1 MSIQEIF
8 SIIASGGWVM
18 IMLAILG
25 LLLYSNAIDLLL
37 YLCRGNLNPRSE
49 KYWGD
54 WVMRPEIASGRAGE
68 IIRYTQR
75 GPHNAKSVQRRFDE
89 VRFNMLSRI
98 DRRLLFV
105 NTLVATAPLAGLL
118 GTVIGM
124 LRTFDGIATG
134 GRGDTMSK
142 VAGGIHEAL
151 LTTQTGLM
159 IALPGVF
166 FALVITRKR
175 HALEAAIARIE
186 SLTLTTRLDDISDH
200 EHDEVDGHDEVG
212 AAEPAVA
219 GPFGYEPHGATLTP
233 ATA

>member
-1 MSIQEIF
+1 MF
-8 SIIASGGWVM
+8 DIIASGGWVM

-25 LLLYSNAIDLLL
+25 VLLYSNALDLML
-37 YLCRGNLNPRSE
+37 YLFRGNLNPRSE
-49 KYWGD
+49 KHWEQ
-54 WVMRPEIASGRAGE
+54 WIIHPQLSHGRAGD
-68 IIRYTQR
+68 IIKYTQS
-75 GPHNAKSVQRRFDE
+75 GLQNAKSVQRRFDE
-89 VRFNMLSRI
+89 IRFNMLTRV

-124 LRTFDGIATG
+124 LGTFDGIATG

-166 FALVITRKR
+166 FALIITRKR
-175 HALEAAIARIE
+175 VGLEAAIARIE
-186 SLTLTTRLDDISDH
+186 SLTLTCKTAHIEDH
-200 EHDEVDGHDEVG
+200 EEE
-212 AAEPAVA
+212 EEEE
-219 GPFGYEPHGATLTP
+219 FETTP
-233 ATA
+233 AITTAPEIEDAYGFDTMVPGPA